1 MSHKFYQDLEL
12 ANNQV
17 NNVQGVQITRDAIQ
31 NDEAVRK
38 LQAETIADVAV
49 QAKIIANLAGVAGDT
64 FFSSQYT
71 STALDTKQPT
81 MEIDAASSAYLEI
94 VDGYK
99 IKLKDLGIITNYVD
113 EVSTSLA
120 DFIANSTFNG
130 DGTLGCPSTGTVIDA
145 NTLIFLKNATNPA
158 EKSFIYLGTNNGDE
172 TDFVAFSVDY
182 NQSTIRTFFAASG
195 IGMQYD
201 ASTGIYSLVLGNGV
215 NDLGAH
221 TVPVDSTEFSTVTGS
236 TVLAVLKALEAYIAL
251 VDTNATGGV
260 STVETRLNSLAG
272 VSGNNLTTFTQNL
285 FSDNQSIKYVLQES
299 EVLHKAHQT
308 DRAAIRNEM
317 SIDKATLEAAILAE
331 TTARAN
337 ADTLLQANI
346 DNEASSRAVA
356 DSVLQSQLTN
366 LAIVSSVGDSTLS
379 SRLDVVEGD
388 ASTAGSIIKA
398 QADAVAL
405 AEAHTDQ
412 EVESERQRAVAAET
426 ALDTKIDNLAEGD
439 ITFVGT
445 IVAGVMSIRQD
456 RIDANDGRNG
466 LNFVDIAVEAGET
479 FVSAGDQTVTFAGG
493 TSLTL
498 QNGDKLMALDDVTTT
513 AASDFNVVQA
523 DSSALTVANLDDV
536 RIEQTP
542 QGNLDVVANSIG
554 RDQLDPAIEADVD
567 DRRSLTASNTITSDE
582 DTHFVTSTDLGPTQ
596 NVYWKRTQLGAGALT
611 DTVRTVLGELHANTN
626 GSANPLAPSYAQ
638 VATLAAHYQGTSTD
652 FSVVLA
658 GANMEA
664 NATPSSAIN
673 AVGMYGRSESTQL
686 GINIGGVFV
695 ADGAAVSNVGASCF
709 SGSSSTGKDRGM
721 VAAVGTGSV
730 LQYSIARQQV
740 PFPYDNIAVV
750 ADAMF
755 APAGTKALY
764 SYGDVRFDDGVVE
777 VKDAPTTEMGVVRL
791 SDVKA
796 TEKVYSTNLTNGV
809 EKIIA
814 CPLALN
820 KCLIQVAHDD
830 ETVSVQVVR
839 DSANSQIKVTA
850 TGGDLTGCR
859 IIMKEMSCDVSNV

>member
-1 MSHKFYQDLEL
+1 MSHKFYQNLEL
-12 ANNQV
+12 ADNSVQNV
-17 NNVQGVQITRDAIQ
+17 NGVQLTRDAIQ

-49 QAKIIANLAGVAGDT
+49 QAKIISNLAGVAGDT

-81 MEIDAASSAYLEI
+81 MEIDPSSSAYLEI

-120 DFIANSTFNG
+120 DFIANCTYNG
-130 DGTLGCPSTGTVIDA
+130 DGTIGCPGTGTVIDA

-158 EKSFIYLGTNNGDE
+158 EKSFVYLGTNNGDE

-182 NQSTIRTFFAASG
+182 NQSTIRTFFSASG
-195 IGMQYD
+195 IGIQYD

-221 TVPVDSTEFSTVTGS
+221 TVPVDSTEFSTVTGN
-236 TVLAVLKALEAYIAL
+236 TVLAILKALESYIAS

-260 STVETRLNSLAG
+260 STVETRLTSLAG

-308 DRAAIRNEM
+308 DRTAIRNEM
-317 SIDKATLEAAILAE
+317 SIDKAALEAAILAE
-331 TTARAN
+331 TTARTN
-337 ADTLLQANI
+337 ADTLLQSNI
-346 DNEASSRAVA
+346 DNEAASRAVA
-356 DSVLQSQLTN
+356 DANLQAQLTN
-366 LAIVSSVGDSTLS
+366 LAIVSSAGDESLS
-379 SRLDVVEGD
+379 SRLDIVEGD
-388 ASTAGSIIKA
+388 ANTAGSITKA

-405 AEAHTDQ
+405 AEAYTDQ

-426 ALDTKIDNLAEGD
+426 ALDTKIDNLLEGD

-456 RIDANDGRNG
+456 RIDAGDGRNG
-466 LNFVDIAVEAGET
+466 LNFVDVAVKAGET
-479 FVSAGDQTVTFAGG
+479 FVSDGDQTVTFNGG
-493 TSLTL
+493 SQLVL

-513 AASDFNVVQA
+513 EASDFNVVQA
-523 DSSALTVANLDDV
+523 DSSALTVANLDAV

-554 RDQLDPAIEADVD
+554 RAQLDAAIEADVD
-567 DRRSLTASNTITSDE
+567 DRRSLTGSNTITSDQ
-582 DTHFVTSTDLGPTQ
+582 DTHFVSSTDTGPVQ
-596 NVYWKRTQLGAGALT
+596 NVYWKRTQLGGDALT

-626 GSANPLAPSYAQ
+626 GSANPLAPSYAH
-638 VATLAAHYQGTSTD
+638 VATLAAHYSGTSTD

-664 NATPSSAIN
+664 NGTPTSAIN

-695 ADGAAVSNVGASCF
+695 ADGAATSNVGASCF

-730 LQYSIARQQV
+730 LEYSVASSSSTVPLRQH
-740 PFPYDNIAVV
+740 
-750 ADAMF
+750 
-755 APAGTKALY
+755 
-764 SYGDVRFDDGVVE
+764 
-777 VKDAPTTEMGVVRL
+777 
-791 SDVKA
+791 
-796 TEKVYSTNLTNGV
+796 
-809 EKIIA
+809 
-814 CPLALN
+814 C
-820 KCLIQVAHDD
+820 
-830 ETVSVQVVR
+830 
-839 DSANSQIKVTA
+839 
-850 TGGDLTGCR
+850 
-859 IIMKEMSCDVSNV
+859 SCS